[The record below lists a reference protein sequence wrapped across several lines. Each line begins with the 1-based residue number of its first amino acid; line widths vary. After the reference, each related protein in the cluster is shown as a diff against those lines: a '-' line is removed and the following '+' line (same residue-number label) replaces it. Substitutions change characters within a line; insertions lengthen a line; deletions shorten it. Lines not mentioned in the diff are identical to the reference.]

1 MTIADLPFGALFVT
15 SLHQK
20 KYPWKKGRKS
30 SHRAGHFWCVRLE
43 EDGVTSR
50 YSDELS
56 ETIEVK
62 PLQRPWIVGLSEAL
76 GSK

>member
-30 SHRAGHFWCVRLE
+30 RREGHFWCVRLE
-43 EDGVTSR
+43 EDGLTSR
-50 YSDELS
+50 YSDELP
-56 ETIEVK
+56 ETIQVNT
-62 PLQRPWIVGLSEAL
+62 LQRPWIVGLSEAL